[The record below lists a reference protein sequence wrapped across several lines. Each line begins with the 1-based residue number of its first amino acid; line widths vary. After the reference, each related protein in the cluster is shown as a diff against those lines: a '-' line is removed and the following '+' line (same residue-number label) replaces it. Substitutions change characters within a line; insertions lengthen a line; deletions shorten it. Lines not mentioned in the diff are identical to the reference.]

1 MSWSSAGL
9 GRPRSPPDPMATHA
23 AHVRL
28 EAAVRG
34 RVQGVGFRVFVASR
48 AAALGLTG
56 WVRNGSD
63 GSVECL
69 AEGPRPALETLLAAL
84 ELGPAGARV
93 DFVSRT
99 WAPATG
105 SFDRFAIVSGWTGG
119 D

>member
-1 MSWSSAGL
+1 MA
-9 GRPRSPPDPMATHA
+9 PDA

-28 EAAVRG
+28 DATVRG

-56 WVRNGSD
+56 WVRNGPD

-69 AEGPRPALETLLAAL
+69 AEGARPDLETLVAAL
-84 ELGPAGARV
+84 AQGPAGARV
-93 DFVSRT
+93 EGVSRA
-99 WAPATG
+99 WSAATG
-105 SFDRFAIVSGWTGG
+105 SFDRFAIRSGWTSG